1 MEREIERVPI
11 WHKYAL
17 TVEEAA
23 VYFHIG
29 EGKLRRLLR
38 NNPHASFVLRNG
50 SRTQIKRAALE
61 EYLNELTEV

>member
-1 MEREIERVPI
+1 MSDKTTIPI
-11 WHKYAL
+11 WHKYSL

-23 VYFHIG
+23 VYFRIG

-50 SRTQIKRAALE
+50 ARTQIKRAAFE
-61 EYLNELTEV
+61 AYLNELTEV